1 MIADK
6 IKELR
11 ELHQLTQP
19 ELAKLLGV
27 TRSSVNAWEMGTNVP
42 TTQYLSDLAKYFRVS
57 TDYLLG
63 LQEKE
68 TLVLENLSHEQRKIV
83 RCLVTYFDSINMD
96 VTSGVPPKIGLSS
109 E

>member
-6 IKELR
+6 IRELR
-11 ELHQLTQP
+11 ETSRLTQP

-42 TTQYLSDLAKYFRVS
+42 TTQYLSDLAGCFGVS

-63 LQEKE
+63 IEAKE
-68 TLVLENLSHEQRKIV
+68 ALVMDNFTQEQRKVI
-83 RCLVTYFDSINMD
+83 RCLITYFNSINAGEMMENATD
-96 VTSGVPPKIGLSS
+96 N
-109 E
+109 